1 MYLDLLYE
9 LTDASKIP
17 DIEFGCMLNDEQRD
31 AVRNSLKYVS
41 LTISID
47 DTWGYCKVV
56 QVNGVPLNNNN
67 Y

>member
-31 AVRNSLKYVS
+31 AIRNSLKYVS

-47 DTWGYCKVV
+47 DTWGYCKVS
-56 QVNGVPLNNNN
+56 
-67 Y
+67 